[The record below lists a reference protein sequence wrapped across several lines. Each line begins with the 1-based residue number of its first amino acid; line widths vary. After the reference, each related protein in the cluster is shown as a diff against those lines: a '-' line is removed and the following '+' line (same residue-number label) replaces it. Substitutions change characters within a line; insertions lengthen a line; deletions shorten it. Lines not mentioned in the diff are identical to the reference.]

1 MLPDNGIITC
11 VCVCVHGGECVCVC
25 VCMGGGGM
33 CVYNSGHAAHAAGRP
48 GVITPG

>member
-1 MLPDNGIITC
+1 M
-11 VCVCVHGGECVCVC
+11 CVCVC
-25 VCMGGGGM
+25 VCVCAWGGGGM